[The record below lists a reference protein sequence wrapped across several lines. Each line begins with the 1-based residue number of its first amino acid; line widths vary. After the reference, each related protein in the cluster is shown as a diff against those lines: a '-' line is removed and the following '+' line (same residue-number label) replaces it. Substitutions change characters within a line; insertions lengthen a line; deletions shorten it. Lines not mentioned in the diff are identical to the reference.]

1 MLELKVGFK
10 SKGLFRTRR
19 CELKIG
25 ELARNAGLRAS
36 AIRYY
41 EKLGIIS
48 TPDRTGNQRRYAG
61 DALHRLLLVRF
72 AGDMGFTLAEI
83 KIFLSGLRSDAPVGP
98 RWRKLAHRK
107 IKQVDAS
114 IQRSRRLKSL
124 LEHLLQCRCA
134 SLPVCVQR
142 LRLSPT
148 LQKLQD
154 SPANH
159 ASLAH
164 SRLK

>member
-1 MLELKVGFK
+1 
-10 SKGLFRTRR
+10 
-19 CELKIG
+19 LKIG
-25 ELARNAGLRAS
+25 ELAKNAGLRAS

-41 EKLGIIS
+41 ERLGILS
-48 TPDRTGNQRRYAG
+48 APDRKGNQRRYAG

-83 KIFLSGLRSDAPVGP
+83 KIFLSGLRSDVPVGP

-114 IQRSRRLKSL
+114 IKRSHQLKSL
-124 LEHLLQCRCA
+124 LEHLLRCRCP

-142 LRLSPT
+142 LSLSPT
-148 LQKLQD
+148 LQMLQGAGAP
-154 SPANH
+154 SSR
-159 ASLAH
+159 SLQ
-164 SRLK
+164 R

>member
-1 MLELKVGFK
+1 M
-10 SKGLFRTRR
+10 
-19 CELKIG
+19 KIG

-48 TPDRTGNQRRYAG
+48 APDRKGNQRRYAG
-61 DALHRLLLVRF
+61 DALSRLLLIRF
-72 AGDMGFTLAEI
+72 ASDMGFTLAEI
-83 KIFLSGLRSDAPVGP
+83 KIFLSGLRNDVPVGP

-114 IQRSRRLKSL
+114 IKRSRQLKSL
-124 LEHLLQCRCA
+124 LEHLLLCRCP

-148 LQKLQD
+148 MQELQGAGAP
-154 SPANH
+154 SSR
-159 ASLAH
+159 SL
-164 SRLK
+164 